1 MKFDI
6 VVGNPPYGSR
16 NKGSSA
22 FLHLQIMKT
31 VLDFCTDKL
40 CFIMPSKPII
50 KQLDDKWYD
59 VFKTSVCTNIVTVDK
74 KMFPG
79 TTMDN
84 TAIYYCDRNAS
95 PDDYDKQLDVD
106 EKIYNAVSDEGKL
119 FIDKMN
125 KVDEL
130 KIFKTY
136 KLTDKYDKEKS
147 DKQINKWC
155 SDLIDGKYYLNVSRS
170 GIKPGDGIQIWFSDV
185 LEKENVKT
193 KEEECEFMKSHNE
206 RKNIILCP
214 TKEYGEHLK
223 NLMINGYVLR
233 YGLWLTQTK
242 QDIHQEQFKYVP
254 DIDYTSIDTDEKLL
268 ATCGFTSD
276 EIENMM
282 KYLKDFDFTRNRN
295 DVVRGTEE
303 TPEDSSSSGS
313 VSSKTVLDN

>member
-1 MKFDI
+1 
-6 VVGNPPYGSR
+6 
-16 NKGSSA
+16 
-22 FLHLQIMKT
+22 MKT

-40 CFIMPSKPII
+40 CFIMPSKPITS
-50 KQLDDKWYD
+50 QLDKNGIWYNM
-59 VFKTSVCTNIVTVDK
+59 FKNAVCTDVTTVK
-74 KMFPG
+74 KGTFPN
-79 TTMDN
+79 TNMDD
-84 TAIYYCDRNAS
+84 TAIYYIDRKPGAKFCIKFN
-95 PDDYDKQLDVD
+95 VD
-106 EKIYNAVSDEGKL
+106 EALYTAIDDDAHRL

-136 KLTDKYDKEKS
+136 KLTDKHNKEKS

-242 QDIHQEQFKYVP
+242 QDIYQAQFKYVP
-254 DIDYTSIDTDEKLL
+254 DKDYTTIDTDEKLL
-268 ATCGFTSD
+268 SVCGFSDD
-276 EIENMM
+276 EIKVVM
-282 KYLKDFDFTRNRN
+282 KYLKEFDFTRNRN
-295 DVVRGTEE
+295 DVVRGTKVK
-303 TPEDSSSSGS
+303 PDSSPSGS
-313 VSSKTVLDN
+313 EPSKTVLDNDKK